1 MRHSFKIAVSF
12 LIVTSLFISHL
23 AAFTV
28 SEAVDKENLAVLK
41 EKGKIDKT
49 FFNKGNV
56 AITLA
61 PDTPLTKKALQK
73 WPTAKGSPVFVAEEL
88 YLLNKKTLNS
98 DDTKATIDYASK
110 VIRSISKM
118 EGMQYYSH
126 SDKKIETLYKE
137 CYCIKGAKDRI
148 RVPDD
153 VKGNAEG
160 KVLYCYQNDNSFGK
174 TNYRLEYHQDE
185 KEVSA
190 CFINTTPIY
199 LGVIKGIDTDDMRI
213 NLVITDCGD
222 SMLVYMLVQAKMP
235 AVALFEKTMNDSFG
249 ARLDA
254 IYKWFVLQF

>member
-1 MRHSFKIAVSF
+1 MRHTFKIAVSF

-28 SEAVDKENLAVLK
+28 SEVVDKENLSVLK

-88 YLLNKKTLNS
+88 YLLNKKALNS

-126 SDKKIETLYKE
+126 SDKKTEHVF
-137 CYCIKGAKDRI
+137 R
-148 RVPDD
+148 
-153 VKGNAEG
+153 
-160 KVLYCYQNDNSFGK
+160 
-174 TNYRLEYHQDE
+174 
-185 KEVSA
+185 
-190 CFINTTPIY
+190 
-199 LGVIKGIDTDDMRI
+199 M
-213 NLVITDCGD
+213 
-222 SMLVYMLVQAKMP
+222 M
-235 AVALFEKTMNDSFG
+235 
-249 ARLDA
+249 
-254 IYKWFVLQF
+254 